1 MTQRSSFGLR
11 VAALAGLVVAG
22 GVAATGWVDGGQ
34 PDEQGT
40 VIVAGDDG
48 PEDPP
53 LEVNPS
59 TCC

>member
-1 MTQRSSFGLR
+1 

-22 GVAATGWVDGGQ
+22 GVAATGWDGGGQ
-34 PDEQGT
+34 PDQQDT

-48 PEDPP
+48 PQEPP
-53 LEVNPS
+53 LEINPS